1 MLDIRV
7 IRENPERVKEAVRS
21 RNGDL
26 DAQIDELLAID
37 QERRALQ
44 QKNDSLKQLQNAAS
58 KEIPQLKKAGGDA
71 SEIFAKM
78 AEIKTEVKANDEK
91 LAELADRQKKIVLE
105 IPNIPDESVPLGKDD
120 TENVEIR
127 R

>member
-44 QKNDSLKQLQNAAS
+44 QKIDSLKQQQNAAS
-58 KEIPQLKKAGGDA
+58 KEIPQIKKAGGDA

-78 AEIKTEVKANDEK
+78 AEIKTEVKAK
-91 LAELADRQKKIVLE
+91 KELFI
-105 IPNIPDESVPLGKDD
+105 
-120 TENVEIR
+120 
-127 R
+127 

>member
-44 QKNDSLKQLQNAAS
+44 QKNDSLKQQQNAA
-58 KEIPQLKKAGGDA
+58 
-71 SEIFAKM
+71 
-78 AEIKTEVKANDEK
+78 
-91 LAELADRQKKIVLE
+91 
-105 IPNIPDESVPLGKDD
+105 
-120 TENVEIR
+120 
-127 R
+127 